1 MIKLVN
7 VSKYYNSNGV
17 VALGLRK
24 VSLEFHANEFVAIV
38 GESGSGKTTLLNVIC
53 GIDSY
58 EEGELFVNGEET
70 SYFSSSDLE
79 DYRKKYVAFVF
90 QNYNLIDS
98 YTVLQ
103 NVEAPMLLAGTPKKE
118 AKARALEIIRRVGL
132 EKHIKHKATKLS
144 GGQKQRVVIARA
156 LAKDC
161 PIIAAD
167 EPTGNLDSESSK
179 QIMALLEEIA
189 KDKLVIVVT
198 HDFEQ
203 VRDYATR
210 KIRIYDGEVVED
222 QSLKYVEPIDRLVAK
237 EPTGK
242 HKFWIEPGVAV
253 RNLLAVPKKTL
264 FMILVIAVFAFTLAS
279 VYGAFSNLIQDSQGT
294 YNSYFSNTSP
304 TRVVIKRY
312 DNLAL
317 TPEQINAFRSHPDVA
332 AVVTNDFILDVSV
345 SMAAFEVLGSDYEN
359 YYLYGKYLPSE
370 VATTSQLEIGRMP
383 TNEQEMVIAVSMS
396 SSYNIATFLDM
407 VYIVN
412 GRSTSGSTNQITV
425 VGVMYYE
432 TIYMNSPD
440 FGNSGVYYLVTP
452 ATLDKARNLAYFQ
465 YATNNSFVGTNPLSE
480 EVSFPTLL
488 QGYGLMLE
496 VDNSIPNNTIQ
507 ITDTGGQLSNYHCQ
521 NSTVDCI
528 LTGTYTISDF
538 YETRTL
544 NSITIHYD
552 IVPFSNEYME
562 YPVKMNAATYA
573 SIIPSDVFQ
582 ISILTKSDVG
592 VDAQVREWDESPIT
606 GTFKAIYPFRSNQ
619 AFSMEQMLMVLL
631 RVLVTVV
638 MVIVFSVALA
648 IGYLIFRSVINSKSR
663 DYAILRTIGANEKSL
678 STVLYSENAMIAAF
692 GTFLTIGFMIAL
704 PYINPTSVQTLKY
717 YGVVEYFL
725 LFLAVVLLSALITR
739 KYIQKVFR
747 ETLNKA
753 LRGE

>member
-7 VSKYYNSNGV
+7 VSKYYNTNGV

-24 VSLEFHANEFVAIV
+24 VSLELHANEFVAIV

-103 NVEAPMLLAGTPKKE
+103 NVEAPMLLAGTPKRE

-132 EKHIKHKATKLS
+132 EKHVKHKATKLS

-167 EPTGNLDSESSK
+167 EPTGNLDSDSSK

-198 HDFEQ
+198 HDFDQ

-237 EPTGK
+237 EPSGK
-242 HKFWIEPGVAV
+242 HKFWIEPSVAV
-253 RNLLAVPKKTL
+253 RNLLAVPKKTF

-279 VYGAFSNLIQDSQGT
+279 VYGAFSNLIQGSQGS
-294 YNSYFSNTSP
+294 YNSFFNNTSP

-312 DNLAL
+312 DNMAF
-317 TPEQINAFRSHPDVA
+317 TSEQIASYRTNPAVA

-345 SMAAFEVLGSDYEN
+345 SMVASEAVNDYEY
-359 YYLYGKYLPSE
+359 YYLSGKYLPFE
-370 VATTSQLEIGRMP
+370 VAQASQLQIGRMP
-383 TNEQEMVIAVSMS
+383 QNDQEMVLAVAMS
-396 SSYNIATFLDM
+396 SSYDLATFLDM
-407 VYIVN
+407 KYVLN
-412 GRSTSGSTNQITV
+412 GRSSTNTLNLLNV
-425 VGVMYYE
+425 VGVMYYD
-432 TIYMNSPD
+432 TIYMSSPD
-440 FGNSGVYYLVTP
+440 YGNSGAYFLVTST
-452 ATLDKARNLAYFQ
+452 TLDNARNLAYFQ
-465 YATNNSFVGTNPLSE
+465 YATNNAFVGTNQLSQ
-480 EVSFPTLL
+480 EVVFPTLL
-488 QGYGLMLE
+488 QGYDLAFE
-496 VDNSIPNNTIQ
+496 VDNSIPNNKIV
-507 ITDTGGQLSNYHCQ
+507 ITDIGGSFSNYHCG
-521 NSTVDCI
+521 NATNDCI
-528 LTGTYTISDF
+528 LTGTYTISDY
-538 YETRTL
+538 YETRAL
-544 NSITIHYD
+544 NAFTVHYD
-552 IVPFSNEYME
+552 VVPYSDQYIER
-562 YPVKMNAATYA
+562 PVRLNAATLA
-573 SIIPSDVFQ
+573 AILPSDVFQ
-582 ISILTKSDVG
+582 ISVLTKSDVG
-592 VDAQVREWDESPIT
+592 VDALVRQWDDNPLT
-606 GTFKAIYPFRSNQ
+606 GTFKAIYPFRSLQ
-619 AFSMEQMLMVLL
+619 AFSIEQILMVFL
-631 RVLVTVV
+631 RVLVTVI
-638 MVIVFSVALA
+638 MVAVFTIALA
-648 IGYLIFRSVINSKSR
+648 IGYLIFRSVINSKAR
-663 DYAILRTIGANEKSL
+663 DYAILRTIGANEKAL
-678 STVLYSENAMIAAF
+678 STILYSENAMIAAF
-692 GTFLTIGFMIAL
+692 GTVLTIGMMIAL
-704 PYINPTSVQTLKY
+704 PYIDPTSVQTLKY
-717 YGVVEYFL
+717 YGVFEYTI
-725 LFLAVVLLSALITR
+725 LFLTIVLLSAMITR
-739 KYIQKVFR
+739 KYIRKVFR